1 MIKVT
6 TAEVHLT
13 DTTLRQLQ
21 AAVEQRMKE
30 PLVTTPMP
38 DGDMSDKQYLA
49 AQYERGIIRVR
60 SPYAETF
67 VIDLNPNTESI
78 GYHLVQP

>member
-30 PLVTTPMP
+30 PFHQTYKNLT
-38 DGDMSDKQYLA
+38 DENK
-49 AQYERGIIRVR
+49 
-60 SPYAETF
+60 
-67 VIDLNPNTESI
+67 
-78 GYHLVQP
+78 